1 MDESGE
7 YISDKLNL
15 PLKLNHLNKSFKNPR
30 KEPLTSESIIK
41 INKYFKDI
49 FDAFNY
55 ERL

>member
-1 MDESGE
+1 MDESVS

-15 PLKLNHLNKSFKNPR
+15 PFKLNHLNESLKSPR
-30 KEPLTSESIIK
+30 SDPLSSESIIK
-41 INKYFKDI
+41 LNNYFTDD

>member
-1 MDESGE
+1 MDESVS

-15 PLKLNHLNKSFKNPR
+15 PFKLKHLNKSLKSPR
-30 KEPLTSESIIK
+30 NDPLTSESIIK
-41 INKYFKDI
+41 INNYFKDD